1 MSEVAFDPSTQ
12 VEASDPTLDI
22 ITAQERAGEIAE
34 AQRKLSQRALG
45 VVTGEQQRPMTRE
58 EIADEKRHVKEKE
71 VAARNRSGFFHSPP
85 IDSPHPDQAQEF

>member
-1 MSEVAFDPSTQ
+1 MSETAFDPSTQ

-45 VVTGEQQRPMTRE
+45 EQQRPMTRE
-58 EIADEKRHVKEKE
+58 EIADEKRHVKEME
-71 VAARNRSGFFHSPP
+71 VAARNRSGFFQPVSTRP
-85 IDSPHPDQAQEF
+85 INGRG